1 MCELGGHSQWATGTT
16 GHCRGAVT
24 SVDQWG
30 LVWVVCLYLCSWV
43 CGDSQSGS
51 LLWLHLGQLG
61 PGGVGGAGQVGW
73 FQGALM
79 KHQLPCLGDSGAR
92 RKGRGHLP
100 SHPSRRVVG
109 REMLQ
114 RIPGD
119 EFSGLL
125 MNKHKSRKSS
135 WGSYP

>member
-1 MCELGGHSQWATGTT
+1 MGHRHHWALQGGRHLCGPVGFGEGGLPLSVLLG
-16 GHCRGAVT
+16 
-24 SVDQWG
+24 
-30 LVWVVCLYLCSWV
+30 

-51 LLWLHLGQLG
+51 LLWLHLGQPGLG
-61 PGGVGGAGQVGW
+61 GGVGGAGQVGR

-109 REMLQ
+109 GEML
-114 RIPGD
+114 RTIPGD
-119 EFSGLL
+119 DFSGL

-135 WGSYP
+135 WGSYS